1 MLPAYL
7 AKDFPAV
14 LKNHEQAAVNPFQH
28 VRTKFTRQA
37 VARVRAETAES
48 PRRRAGRAFARSG
61 AFLVVLAATGIL
73 LALTPMWMERL
84 QSQLA
89 AGMRFDART
98 VAAPDMMLERL
109 GSLASQALL
118 MIVPFGLAVALA
130 SVAAGVMAGGW
141 VMTFKVL
148 RPNFGKLNPIT
159 GIGNL
164 FSKQQMIDALKSCL
178 LALILGVAGAMFLSK
193 VWPDMVQL
201 LSRPL
206 PAAIHDLG
214 VTIGEV
220 LGSMLLVMAAFAI
233 VDWPLQRFL
242 FAQKMKMSH
251 QEMKDEFKQQ
261 EGNMEVKG
269 RIKQR
274 MREMAKKRMLAAVP
288 SADLVVMNP
297 THYAVALKYD
307 EATMGAPR
315 VVAKGL
321 DLLAFRIRDIA
332 TENRVP
338 VLEAPP
344 LARALYANTEVDAE
358 VPMALYSA
366 VAQVLAYVYQ
376 LKAALTGKAP
386 MPGNMP
392 DLDVPAALDPLQSA
406 KLKEQVE
413 AESDAMSS
421 VETE

>member
-1 MLPAYL
+1 MSEESSQDKQLPASERKL
-7 AKDFPAV
+7 QKAREDGQV
-14 LKNHEQAAVNPFQH
+14 
-28 VRTKFTRQA
+28 VRSRDL
-37 VARVRAETAES
+37 
-48 PRRRAGRAFARSG
+48 GH
-61 AFLVVLAATGIL
+61 FLVVLAATGIL
-73 LALTPMWMERL
+73 LALTPVWMDRL
-84 QSQLA
+84 QLQMT

-98 VAAPDMMLERL
+98 VAAPEMMLERL
-109 GSLASQALL
+109 GSLAGQALL

-130 SVAAGVMAGGW
+130 SVAAGVIAGGW

-148 RPNFGKLNPIT
+148 QPNFGKLNPIS
-159 GIGNL
+159 GLGNL
-164 FSKQQMIDALKSCL
+164 FSKQQLIDALKSCL

-201 LSRPL
+201 LGRPL

-288 SADLVVMNP
+288 TADLVVMNP

-376 LKAALTGKAP
+376 LKAALSGKAP

-406 KLKEQVE
+406 KLKERVE

-421 VETE
+421 VEAE

>member
-1 MLPAYL
+1 MSEQSSQDKQLPASERKL
-7 AKDFPAV
+7 QKAREDGQV
-14 LKNHEQAAVNPFQH
+14 
-28 VRTKFTRQA
+28 VRSRDL
-37 VARVRAETAES
+37 
-48 PRRRAGRAFARSG
+48 GH
-61 AFLVVLAATGIL
+61 FLVVLAATGIL

>member
-1 MLPAYL
+1 M
-7 AKDFPAV
+7 
-14 LKNHEQAAVNPFQH
+14 
-28 VRTKFTRQA
+28 
-37 VARVRAETAES
+37 
-48 PRRRAGRAFARSG
+48 RSRDLG
-61 AFLVVLAATGIL
+61 HFLVVLAATGVL
-73 LALTPMWMERL
+73 MGLTPVWMARL
-84 QSQLA
+84 QAQLS

-109 GSLASQALL
+109 GSLASQALM
-118 MIVPFGLAVALA
+118 MIVPFGVGVALA
-130 SVAAGVMAGGW
+130 SVAAGVLAGGW
-141 VMTFKVL
+141 VMSFKVL
-148 RPNFGKLNPIT
+148 APNFGKLNPIS
-159 GIGNL
+159 GLGNL
-164 FSKQQMIDALKSCL
+164 FSKQQLIDALKSCL
-178 LALILGVAGAMFLSK
+178 LALILGAAGALFLSK

-201 LSRPL
+201 MARPL
-206 PAAIHDLG
+206 PTAIHDLG
-214 VTIGEV
+214 VTIGQV

-233 VDWPLQRFL
+233 LDWPLQRFL

-251 QEMKDEFKQQ
+251 QEVKDEYKQQ

-274 MREMAKKRMLAAVP
+274 MREMARKRMLSAVP
-288 SADLVVMNP
+288 QADLVVMNP

-376 LKAALTGKAP
+376 LKAALAGQAP
-386 MPGNMP
+386 LPGNMP
-392 DLDVPAALDPLQSA
+392 DLDVPADLDPLQSA
-406 KLKEQVE
+406 KAKAQVE
-413 AESDAMSS
+413 AESDVMSS